1 MKENNIELI
10 YDSFRRYGIVIDKD
24 DIDMLSEHTMTKFY
38 YKNDILLQLS
48 SNVWFLNKKLIIY
61 NYIKYVVKIEQSIV

>member
-10 YDSFRRYGIVIDKD
+10 YDSFRIYGIVIDKD